1 MKYHHSSLIYFITQ
15 GHIIYVVYFFYQE
28 VIIIN
33 ILIIDSGVNIPT
45 IESINYVP
53 YEDSTDYLNHGT
65 VIAKIIT
72 TINPQANI
80 YSAKVVDRG
89 GSTVND
95 KLAQA
100 LLYALTHNID
110 IINVSL
116 GLPSYS
122 DTIQDIINKL
132 AKRGVIIIAA
142 AGNKEETMYP
152 ALYNN
157 VISAGATDDKGNIE
171 PYSAPADVYTY
182 GTVTIN
188 DINYTGTS
196 YSTAIITG
204 ILSRGGYKE

>member
-1 MKYHHSSLIYFITQ
+1 MN
-15 GHIIYVVYFFYQE
+15 V
-28 VIIIN
+28 
-33 ILIIDSGVNIPT
+33 LIIDSGVNGAAK
-45 IESINYVP
+45 ESINCVP
-53 YEDSTDYLNHGT
+53 YEDSTDYINHGT
-65 VIAKIIT
+65 IIAKIIT

-80 YSAKVVDRG
+80 YSTKVVDRG

-132 AKRGVIIIAA
+132 AKRGVIIVAA
-142 AGNKEETMYP
+142 AGNNTSVYP

-157 VISAGATDDKGNIE
+157 VISVGATDDNGNIE

-182 GTVTIN
+182 GTVTIDN
-188 DINYTGTS
+188 TTYTGTS
-196 YSTAIITG
+196 CSTAIITG
-204 ILSRGGYKE
+204 ILSRGGHN

>member
-1 MKYHHSSLIYFITQ
+1 M
-15 GHIIYVVYFFYQE
+15 IYVVYFFYQE

-33 ILIIDSGVNIPT
+33 VLIIDSGVNIPT

-80 YSAKVVDRG
+80 YSTKVVDRG

-157 VISAGATDDKGNIE
+157 VISVGATDDNGNIE
-171 PYSAPADVYTY
+171 PYSAPAYVYTY
-182 GTVTIN
+182 GTVTMN

>member
-33 ILIIDSGVNIPT
+33 VLIIDSGVNIPT
-45 IESINYVP
+45 TESINCVP

-80 YSAKVVDRG
+80 YSAKITDRG
-89 GSTVND
+89 GSTLND

-116 GLPSYS
+116 GVPNYS

-157 VISAGATDDKGNIE
+157 VISVGATDDKGNIE

-188 DINYTGTS
+188 NINYTGTS

-204 ILSRGGYKE
+204 ILSRKGDR

>member
-1 MKYHHSSLIYFITQ
+1 MN
-15 GHIIYVVYFFYQE
+15 V
-28 VIIIN
+28 
-33 ILIIDSGVNIPT
+33 LIIDSGVNIAT
-45 IESINYVP
+45 KESINYVS
-53 YEDSTDYLNHGT
+53 YEDDTDYLGHGT
-65 VIAKIIT
+65 VIAKIISA
-72 TINPQANI
+72 INPDVNI

-95 KLAQA
+95 KLTQG
-100 LLYALTHNID
+100 LIYALTHDID

-132 AKRGVIIIAA
+132 AKRGVIIVAA

-157 VISAGATDDKGNIE
+157 VISVGATDDNGNIE

-182 GTVTIN
+182 GTVTIDN
-188 DINYTGTS
+188 TTYIGTS
-196 YSTAIITG
+196 CSTAIITG

>member
-1 MKYHHSSLIYFITQ
+1 M
-15 GHIIYVVYFFYQE
+15 
-28 VIIIN
+28 IIIN
-33 ILIIDSGVNIPT
+33 VLIIDSGVNIPT

-100 LLYALTHNID
+100 LLYALFNNID

-132 AKRGVIIIAA
+132 AKRGVIIVAA

-157 VISAGATDDKGNIE
+157 VISVGATDDNGNIE

-182 GTVTIN
+182 GTVTIDN
-188 DINYTGTS
+188 TTYTGTS
-196 YSTAIITG
+196 CSTAIITG
-204 ILSRGGYKE
+204 ILSRGGY

>member
-28 VIIIN
+28 VININ
-33 ILIIDSGVNIPT
+33 VLIIDSGVNIPT
-45 IESINYVP
+45 TESINCVP

-80 YSAKVVDRG
+80 YSAKITDRG
-89 GSTVND
+89 GSTLND

-110 IINVSL
+110 IINISL
-116 GLPSYS
+116 GLPHYS
-122 DTIQDIINKL
+122 DTVQDIINRLHKQNT
-132 AKRGVIIIAA
+132 IIIAA
-142 AGNKEETMYP
+142 AGNNTSVYP

-157 VISAGATDDKGNIE
+157 VISVGATDDKGNIE
-171 PYSAPADVYTY
+171 PYSASADVYTY

-188 DINYTGTS
+188 NINYTGTS

>member
-1 MKYHHSSLIYFITQ
+1 MNVLIF
-15 GHIIYVVYFFYQE
+15 
-28 VIIIN
+28 
-33 ILIIDSGVNIPT
+33 DSGVNIAT
-45 IESINYVP
+45 KESINYVS
-53 YEDSTDYLNHGT
+53 YEDDTDYLGHGT
-65 VIAKIIT
+65 VIAKIISA
-72 TINPQANI
+72 INPEANI

-95 KLAQA
+95 KLTQG
-100 LLYALTHNID
+100 LIYALTHDIH

-132 AKRGVIIIAA
+132 AKRGVIIVAA
-142 AGNKEETMYP
+142 AGNNGSVYP

-157 VISAGATDDKGNIE
+157 VISVGATDDNGNIE
-171 PYSAPADVYTY
+171 PYSAPGNVYTY

>member
-1 MKYHHSSLIYFITQ
+1 MN
-15 GHIIYVVYFFYQE
+15 V
-28 VIIIN
+28 
-33 ILIIDSGVNIPT
+33 LIIDSGVNGST
-45 IESINYVP
+45 KETINYVQ
-53 YEDSTDYLNHGT
+53 YEDNNDYLEHGT
-65 VIAKIIT
+65 AIANIIRA
-72 TINPQANI
+72 INPDVNI

-100 LLYALTHNID
+100 LLYALFNNID

-132 AKRGVIIIAA
+132 AKRGVIIVAA

-157 VISAGATDDKGNIE
+157 VISVGATDDNGNIE

-188 DINYTGTS
+188 DITGCTTYIGTS

-204 ILSRGGYKE
+204 ILSRKGDR

>member
-1 MKYHHSSLIYFITQ
+1 M
-15 GHIIYVVYFFYQE
+15 
-28 VIIIN
+28 IIIN
-33 ILIIDSGVNIPT
+33 VLIIDSGVNIPT
-45 IESINYVP
+45 IESISYVP

-80 YSAKVVDRG
+80 YSAKITDRG
-89 GSTVND
+89 GSTLND

-110 IINVSL
+110 IINISL
-116 GLPSYS
+116 GLPHYS
-122 DTIQDIINKL
+122 DTVQDIINRLHKQNT
-132 AKRGVIIIAA
+132 IIIAA
-142 AGNKEETMYP
+142 AGNNTSVYP

-157 VISAGATDDKGNIE
+157 VISVGATDDKGNIE
-171 PYSAPADVYTY
+171 PYSASADVYTY
-182 GTVTIN
+182 GTVTIS
-188 DINYTGTS
+188 DTIYTGTS

>member
-1 MKYHHSSLIYFITQ
+1 MN
-15 GHIIYVVYFFYQE
+15 V
-28 VIIIN
+28 
-33 ILIIDSGVNIPT
+33 LIIDSGVNGST
-45 IESINYVP
+45 KETINYVQ
-53 YEDSTDYLNHGT
+53 YEDNNDYLEHGT
-65 VIAKIIT
+65 VIANIIRA
-72 TINPQANI
+72 INPDVNI

-100 LLYALTHNID
+100 LLYALFNNID

-132 AKRGVIIIAA
+132 AKRGVIIVAA
-142 AGNKEETMYP
+142 AGNNASVYP

-157 VISAGATDDKGNIE
+157 VISVGATDDNGNIE
-171 PYSAPADVYTY
+171 PYSASADVYTY

-188 DINYTGTS
+188 NINYTGTS
-196 YSTAIITG
+196 YSAAIITG

>member
-28 VIIIN
+28 VININ
-33 ILIIDSGVNIPT
+33 VLIIDSGVNIPT
-45 IESINYVP
+45 TESINCVP

-80 YSAKVVDRG
+80 YSAKITDRG
-89 GSTVND
+89 GSTLND

-110 IINVSL
+110 IINISL
-116 GLPSYS
+116 GLPYYS
-122 DTIQDIINKL
+122 DTVQDIINRLHKQNT
-132 AKRGVIIIAA
+132 IIIAA
-142 AGNKEETMYP
+142 AGNNTSVYP

-157 VISAGATDDKGNIE
+157 VISVGATDDKGNIE
-171 PYSAPADVYTY
+171 PYSASADVYTY

-188 DINYTGTS
+188 NINYTGTS

>member
-1 MKYHHSSLIYFITQ
+1 MN
-15 GHIIYVVYFFYQE
+15 V
-28 VIIIN
+28 
-33 ILIIDSGVNIPT
+33 LIIDSGVNGAT
-45 IESINYVP
+45 KETINYVQ
-53 YEDSTDYLNHGT
+53 YEDNNDYMEHGT
-65 VIAKIIT
+65 LIANIIRA
-72 TINPQANI
+72 INPDVNI

-100 LLYALTHNID
+100 LLYALFNNID

-132 AKRGVIIIAA
+132 AKRGVIIVAA

-157 VISAGATDDKGNIE
+157 VISVGATDDNGNIE

-182 GTVTIN
+182 GTVTIDN
-188 DINYTGTS
+188 TTYTGTS
-196 YSTAIITG
+196 CSTAIITG
-204 ILSRGGYKE
+204 ILSRGGHN